1 MLTDIRRLTL
11 KKFILEVI
19 VKVPLSSWVALSPLL
34 SLWLVVYLSLMWF
47 VGVSCLRLYQTHLTA
62 DLQLTHL

>member
-11 KKFILEVI
+11 KKFILKVI
-19 VKVPLSSWVALSPLL
+19 VKVPLSSWVALLPLL
-34 SLWLVVYLSLMWF
+34 SLWLVVYLSLMWL